1 MKMHEKKA
9 EEKLEDQEKKF
20 PAIIFIDN
28 AQNMCPTSW
37 LLLEAIMTD
46 CEAIVITLLIKS
58 DSRDRM
64 VIHPNAIQVFS
75 EVWKSISSN
84 VKITTHDLPRLNEE
98 NIGVLI
104 V

>member
-1 MKMHEKKA
+1 
-9 EEKLEDQEKKF
+9 
-20 PAIIFIDN
+20 
-28 AQNMCPTSW
+28 MCPTSW